1 MNLKFSD
8 QICLW
13 LKKLGYTNC
22 FFVQGGHIM
31 HLVNSA
37 AKYFKSIP
45 FIHEGSAVIAAEYFN
60 ANNNKQKAFV
70 LVTSGPGLTNCITG
84 IAGAYLE
91 SRELLIIGGQVK
103 TQDISTKVRQYG
115 LQENNSINIGK
126 PITKIASRIKENISQ
141 KEFTK
146 LVSESWS
153 NRKGPVFIEVP
164 IDLQGAMLKKRK
176 ILKFISKKKI
186 KKIKISELKKIASL
200 LKNAKRPSLLLGGG
214 IDKFEFKKIL
224 KLFNKKNIPIFTTW
238 NGTDLIPYNYK
249 NFFGRPNWFGQRH
262 SNILIQ
268 QCDLLVAIGTRLGIQ
283 QTGFNV
289 KKFLPNG
296 KLIQIDIDKNELL
309 KKYPKK
315 YKFFCC
321 DANFFIKKLLK
332 YNLGNHVNWIKFCK
346 KIKKLLPNNEYWNNI
361 TNNKYISPYAFYDR
375 MSNVLS
381 NSEKIVPCSSGG
393 AFTSFYQSFK
403 QKKNQ
408 IITSNKGLAPMGYG
422 LAGAIGTALIN
433 KNKRTILFEGDGGFS
448 QNLQEIGTV
457 KINKLNIKM
466 FIFDDLGYAS
476 IRMTQKNYFGDKYV
490 GCDTKTGV
498 YLPDWKKLFNTYNIA
513 TFEIDKN
520 FYEKK
525 IFKKL
530 MKNKDPIAFIVKLDP
545 KQTYYPKISSKILK
559 NGIPVSDP
567 LHKMTPPLK
576 EELMNQVCKFLVN
589 SNQKTN

>member
-22 FFVQGGHIM
+22 FYVQGGHIM

-70 LVTSGPGLTNCITG
+70 LVTSGPGLTNSISG
-84 IAGAYLE
+84 ISGAFLE
-91 SRELLIIGGQVK
+91 SRELLVIGGQVK
-103 TQDISTKVRQYG
+103 TEDISTKVRQYG
-115 LQENNSINIGK
+115 LQENKSINICK
-126 PITKIASRIKENISQ
+126 PITKIASRISKYISQ
-141 KEFTK
+141 KKFTK

-164 IDLQGAMLKKRK
+164 IDLQGAMLKKTK
-176 ILKFISKKKI
+176 ILKSISKKRT
-186 KKIKISELKKIASL
+186 KKIKPSELKKIAFL
-200 LKNAKRPSLLLGGG
+200 FRNAKRPCLLLGGG
-214 IDKFEFKKIL
+214 IDKFEFKKIS
-224 KLFNKKNIPIFTTW
+224 KLLNKKNIPVFTTW
-238 NGTDLIPYNYK
+238 NGADLIPYNYK
-249 NFFGRPNWFGQRH
+249 NFFGRPNWFGQRY
-262 SNILIQ
+262 SNILVQ
-268 QCDLLVAIGTRLGIQ
+268 QCDLLVAIGTRMGIQ

-289 KKFLPNG
+289 KQFLPNG
-296 KLIQIDIDKNELL
+296 KLIQIDVDKNELL

-321 DANFFIKKLLK
+321 DANFFIKELFK

-346 KIKKLLPNNEYWNNI
+346 NIKKLLPNNEYWNNKI
-361 TNNKYISPYAFYDR
+361 DNKYISSYTFYEQISD
-375 MSNVLS
+375 MLS
-381 NSEKIVPCSSGG
+381 NSDKIVPCSSGG

-408 IITSNKGLAPMGYG
+408 IITSNKSLASMGYG

-457 KINKLNIKM
+457 KINKLNIKI

-476 IRMTQKNYFGDKYV
+476 IRMTQKNYFGNKYV

-498 YLPDWKKLFNTYNIA
+498 YLPDWEKLFGTYNIA
-513 TFEIDKN
+513 THEINKN
-520 FYEKK
+520 FHKK
-525 IFKKL
+525 KKFKKL
-530 MKNKDPIAFIVKLDP
+530 MKIKGPVAFIVKLDP
-545 KQTYYPKISSKILK
+545 KQTYYPKISSKISK

-567 LHKMTPPLK
+567 LHKMTPPLNDK
-576 EELMNQVCKFLVN
+576 LMNYVCKFIIK
-589 SNQKTN
+589 SN